1 MRTINIEI
9 SDKEYKVLVAES
21 EEDKRIGLS
30 NIQSMDDNEGMLFDY
45 SKDLQNL
52 LIFNTKNMSFPIDV
66 IFIDD
71 EDEVVAVEYGEPGS
85 DELIEC
91 ESEDGEN
98 IKYVL
103 EINANSGIKIGDEL
117 DFESDN
123 DTKMYI
129 LDPKGN
135 PQMDLEGGERI
146 VSRLETRKLI
156 KKAKKANKEKSENA
170 YKKLGKY
177 MFKILEKQNNREP
190 EYVLPPQQ
198 STRT

>member
-45 SKDLQNL
+45 SKDLQNH
-52 LIFNTKNMSFPIDV
+52 LIFNTRNMSFPIDI

-91 ESEDGEN
+91 ESDDDES

-103 EINANSGIKIGDEL
+103 EVNANSGINVGDEL
-117 DFESDN
+117 DFDSDD

-135 PQMDLEGGERI
+135 PQMDLRGGER
-146 VSRLETRKLI
+146 VFSRKNSRTLI
-156 KKAKKANKEKSENA
+156 RLAKRANKSKKDSD
-170 YKKLGKY
+170 YKRLGRTIFKY
-177 MFKILEKQNNREP
+177 MYQQDTRPN
-190 EYVLPPQQ
+190 EYVKSPQQ
-198 STRT
+198 E

>member
-9 SDKEYKVLVAES
+9 ADKEYKVLVAES
-21 EEDKRIGLS
+21 EEEKREGLS
-30 NIQSMDDNEGMLFDY
+30 NIQSMDSSEGMLFDY
-45 SKDLQNL
+45 SEDLQHHL
-52 LIFNTKNMSFPIDV
+52 VFNTKDMSFPIDI
-66 IFIDD
+66 IFIDED
-71 EDEVVAVEYGEPGS
+71 DEVVAVEYGEPGS

-91 ESEDGEN
+91 ESDDDEN

-103 EINANSGIKIGDEL
+103 EVNANSGINIGDEL
-117 DFESDN
+117 DFESDD

-146 VSRLETRKLI
+146 VSRLETRQLI
-156 KKAKKANKEKSENA
+156 KKAKKANKEKSENS

-177 MFKILEKQNNREP
+177 IFKILEKQNNRDP
-190 EYVLPPQQ
+190 EYVSAP
-198 STRT
+198 

>member
-1 MRTINIEI
+1 MKEINIEI

-45 SKDLQNL
+45 SKDLQNH

-66 IFIDD
+66 IFIDE
-71 EDEVVAVEYGEPGS
+71 EDEVVAVEYGEPES

-91 ESEDGEN
+91 ETDDDEN

-103 EINANSGIKIGDEL
+103 EVNANSGINVGDEL

-135 PQMDLEGGERI
+135 PQMDLRGGERI
-146 VSRLETRKLI
+146 VSRLETRQLI

-177 MFKILEKQNNREP
+177 IFKILEKQNNRDP
-190 EYVLPPQQ
+190 EYV
-198 STRT
+198 STP

>member
-9 SDKEYKVLVAES
+9 ADKEYKVLVAES
-21 EEDKRIGLS
+21 EEEKRIGLS
-30 NIQSMDDNEGMLFDY
+30 NIQSMDDDEGMLFDY
-45 SKDLQNL
+45 SKDLQNH

-91 ESEDGEN
+91 ESDDNEN

-103 EINANSGIKIGDEL
+103 EVNANSGIKVGDEL
-117 DFESDN
+117 DLEPDD

-146 VSRLETRKLI
+146 CSRLETRQLI

-177 MFKILEKQNNREP
+177 MFKILEKQNSRDP
-190 EYVLPPQQ
+190 EYISLPNAK
-198 STRT
+198 

>member
-21 EEDKRIGLS
+21 KEDKRIGLS

-45 SKDLQNL
+45 SKDLQTH

-66 IFIDD
+66 VFIDD

-91 ESEDGEN
+91 ETDDDEN

-103 EINANSGIKIGDEL
+103 EVNANSGIKVGDEL
-117 DFESDN
+117 DFESND

-135 PQMDLEGGERI
+135 PQMDLRGGERI
-146 VSRLETRKLI
+146 FSRRHSRTLI
-156 KKAKKANKEKSENA
+156 RLSKRANKSKNDND
-170 YKKLGKY
+170 YKKLGK
-177 MFKILEKQNNREP
+177 KIF
-190 EYVLPPQQ
+190 EYIKIQDSNKPDYIEAPNK
-198 STRT
+198 

>member
-21 EEDKRIGLS
+21 EEDKRVGLS

-45 SKDLQNL
+45 SEDLQNH

-66 IFIDD
+66 VFIDD

-91 ESEDGEN
+91 ETDDDEN

-103 EINANSGIKIGDEL
+103 EVNVNSGIKIGDEL
-117 DFESDN
+117 DLEPDD

-135 PQMDLEGGERI
+135 PQMDLRGGER
-146 VSRLETRKLI
+146 VFSRKNSRTLI
-156 KKAKKANKEKSENA
+156 KLSKRANKSKNDND
-170 YKKLGKY
+170 YKKLGKTIFKY
-177 MFKILEKQNNREP
+177 MYQQDIRPN
-190 EYVLPPQQ
+190 EYVESPQQ
-198 STRT
+198 K

>member
-9 SDKEYKVLVAES
+9 ADKEYKVLVAES

-45 SKDLQNL
+45 SKDLQNH

-91 ESEDGEN
+91 ETEDNEN

-103 EINANSGIKIGDEL
+103 EVNANSGIKVGDEL
-117 DFESDN
+117 DFEPDD

-146 VSRLETRKLI
+146 FSRKNSRTIIRL
-156 KKAKKANKEKSENA
+156 AKRANKSKNDND
-170 YKKLGKY
+170 YKKLGK
-177 MFKILEKQNNREP
+177 KIF
-190 EYVLPPQQ
+190 EYIEIQDSNKPDYIEAPNK
-198 STRT
+198 

>member
-9 SDKEYKVLVAES
+9 ADKEYKVLVAES
-21 EEDKRIGLS
+21 EEEKRIGLS
-30 NIQSMDDNEGMLFDY
+30 NIQSMDDDEGMLFDY
-45 SKDLQNL
+45 SKDLQNH
-52 LIFNTKNMSFPIDV
+52 LIFNTKNMSFPIDI

-91 ESEDGEN
+91 KSEDDES

-103 EINANSGIKIGDEL
+103 EVNANSGIKIGDEL
-117 DFESDN
+117 DFESDD

-135 PQMDLEGGERI
+135 PQMDLRGGER
-146 VSRLETRKLI
+146 VFSRKNSRTLI
-156 KKAKKANKEKSENA
+156 KLAKKANKSKKDSD
-170 YKKLGKY
+170 YKKLGKVIFKY
-177 MFKILEKQNNREP
+177 MYQQDCRP
-190 EYVLPPQQ
+190 YEYVKSPQH
-198 STRT
+198 

>member
-9 SDKEYKVLVAES
+9 ADKEYKVLVAES
-21 EEDKRIGLS
+21 EEEKRIGLS
-30 NIQSMDDNEGMLFDY
+30 NIQSMDNDEGMLFDY
-45 SKDLQNL
+45 SKDLQNH
-52 LIFNTKNMSFPIDV
+52 LIFNTKNMSFPIDI

-85 DELIEC
+85 DELIGC
-91 ESEDGEN
+91 ESDDDES

-103 EINANSGIKIGDEL
+103 EVNANSGIKVGDEF
-117 DFESDN
+117 DFESDD

-135 PQMDLEGGERI
+135 PQMDLRGGERI

-156 KKAKKANKEKSENA
+156 RKAKKANKEKSEA
-170 YKKLGKY
+170 SYKKLGKY

-190 EYVLPPQQ
+190 EYTSLP
-198 STRT
+198 SEK

>member
-30 NIQSMDDNEGMLFDY
+30 NIQSMDDNGGMLFDY
-45 SKDLQNL
+45 SKDLQNH
-52 LIFNTKNMSFPIDV
+52 LIFNTRNMSFPIDI

-91 ESEDGEN
+91 ESDDDES

-103 EINANSGIKIGDEL
+103 EVNANSGINVGDEL
-117 DFESDN
+117 DFDSDD

-135 PQMDLEGGERI
+135 PQMDLRGGER
-146 VSRLETRKLI
+146 VFSRKNSRTLI
-156 KKAKKANKEKSENA
+156 RLAKRANKSKKDSD
-170 YKKLGKY
+170 YKRLGRTIFKY
-177 MFKILEKQNNREP
+177 MYQQDTRPN
-190 EYVLPPQQ
+190 EYVKSPQQ
-198 STRT
+198 E

>member
-30 NIQSMDDNEGMLFDY
+30 NIQSMDDDEGMLFDY
-45 SKDLQNL
+45 SKDLQNH
-52 LIFNTKNMSFPIDV
+52 LIFNTKNMSFPIDI

-85 DELIEC
+85 NELIEC
-91 ESEDGEN
+91 ESDDDEN

-103 EINANSGIKIGDEL
+103 EVNANSGIKVGDEL
-117 DFESDN
+117 DFESDD

-135 PQMDLEGGERI
+135 PQMDLAGGERI
-146 VSRLETRKLI
+146 CSRLETRQLI
-156 KKAKKANKEKSENA
+156 KKAKKASKEKSENA

-177 MFKILEKQNNREP
+177 MFKILEKQDNREP
-190 EYVLPPQQ
+190 EYVPAPEQP
-198 STRT
+198 TRT

>member
-1 MRTINIEI
+1 VRTINIEI
-9 SDKEYKVLVAES
+9 ADKEYKVLVAES
-21 EEDKRIGLS
+21 EEEKRIGLS

-45 SKDLQNL
+45 SKDLQNH

-91 ESEDGEN
+91 ETDDDEN

-103 EINANSGIKIGDEL
+103 EVNANSGIKIGDDL
-117 DFESDN
+117 DLEPDD

-135 PQMDLEGGERI
+135 PQMDLRGGERV
-146 VSRLETRKLI
+146 VSRLETRQLI

-177 MFKILEKQNNREP
+177 IFKILEKQDSRDP
-190 EYVLPPQQ
+190 QYVPAP
-198 STRT
+198 